1 MGLQAQEAYPELWH
15 HATDGDY
22 SGIKQQ
28 YIASQRAIWPLDLI
42 GWMMINRVKCND
54 SELVVGPQESW
65 NVGKAVVLGGVE
77 PPEQCLSHKDETW
90 IKQLQGRIR
99 IYRLVEPKIG
109 SNSP

>member
-54 SELVVGPQESW
+54 SELVVGPQ
-65 NVGKAVVLGGVE
+65 G
-77 PPEQCLSHKDETW
+77 
-90 IKQLQGRIR
+90 QL
-99 IYRLVEPKIG
+99 
-109 SNSP
+109 